1 MTMSWPGWMLRG
13 LGSVAVLG
21 AVLVGLTLTASAV
34 GAEPRE
40 MAIIETRATL
50 EEESDEGVNG
60 ALRKALE
67 KALRGAAAMGL
78 ERVQVK
84 GAYRGPGFV
93 MVQILAISEGDES
106 AMGEATELRPVRRIH
121 PR

>member
-1 MTMSWPGWMLRG
+1 MTMSWPGRMLRG

-21 AVLVGLTLTASAV
+21 AVLVGLTLAPSAV

-50 EEESDEGVNG
+50 EEDSEEGVNG

-67 KALRGAAAMGL
+67 KAIRGAAAMGL

-93 MVQILAISEGDES
+93 MVQILAISEADES
-106 AMGEATELRPVRRIH
+106 AMNDGRPFRPAGRIGT
-121 PR
+121 R

>member
-1 MTMSWPGWMLRG
+1 MTMSWSGRMLRG

-21 AVLVGLTLTASAV
+21 AVLVGLTLAPSAV

-50 EEESDEGVNG
+50 EEDSEEGVNG

-67 KALRGAAAMGL
+67 KAIRGAAAMGL

-93 MVQILAISEGDES
+93 MVQILAISEADES
-106 AMGEATELRPVRRIH
+106 AMNDGRPFRPAGRIGT
-121 PR
+121 R